1 MSDQHIDPPAVK
13 RSNRD
18 STDWGWE
25 LHAGRD
31 VIPGLVE
38 RIRQLERQLE
48 EAKQLPAAAEYV
60 SEADET
66 GFRSQLTQAMGRGL
80 NQGAPARD

>member
-18 STDWGWE
+18 STDWWWE
-25 LHAGRD
+25 LHAGCG

-38 RIRQLERQLE
+38 RIRQLERQVE
-48 EAKQLPAAAEYV
+48 AAKQPPAAEYV